1 MFQAKML
8 EELDAQ
14 FGIGEVVEQEQRQ
27 RRKQQYTDKD
37 LRGLRVDHDVN
48 TISEEKQ
55 VILTLKD
62 SGVLDDD
69 DDVLVNVNMI
79 DNEKYK
85 KVSSFNQQ
93 ANNDLYKNS
102 I

>member
-1 MFQAKML
+1 ML

-27 RRKQQYTDKD
+27 RRNQQYTDKD

-62 SGVLDDD
+62 SDVLDDD

-85 KVSSFNQQ
+85 KVSFFNQQ
-93 ANNDLYKNS
+93 ANNDLYKN
-102 I
+102 II

>member
-93 ANNDLYKNS
+93 TSNDFYKNS